1 MIRLSPNAKLPVVI
15 SVALIAVCI
24 ACGRAAATASRHTL
38 TVYARVTQAQFMDH
52 SDDRIRGNYSNPFS
66 TDTTIPPPK
75 DGTGA
80 LPGDNALFT
89 FKLYSD
95 ASLKNRVGTGTYS
108 CTFNFAHRALCE
120 ANFELHS
127 GLMIADGPVDFN
139 STRFTLAVTSGTGKY
154 LGVRGQVASSPSSA
168 NVHRL
173 SFLFS

>member
-1 MIRLSPNAKLPVVI
+1 MIRIIPTKLLVM
-15 SVALIAVCI
+15 SVLLITASFVCD
-24 ACGRAAATASRHTL
+24 RASATASSHAL
-38 TVYARVTQAQFMDH
+38 TIYARITQSQFVDH
-52 SDDRIRGNYSNPFS
+52 SDDRKRGDFANPFN

-75 DGTGA
+75 SGAGA

-89 FKLYSD
+89 FTLYSD
-95 ASLKNRVGTGTYS
+95 PTLKRRVGTGTYS

-120 ANFELHS
+120 ADLELRS
-127 GLMIADGPVDFN
+127 GTMIADGPIDFN

-154 LGVRGQVASSPSSA
+154 LGVRGQVASSPASA